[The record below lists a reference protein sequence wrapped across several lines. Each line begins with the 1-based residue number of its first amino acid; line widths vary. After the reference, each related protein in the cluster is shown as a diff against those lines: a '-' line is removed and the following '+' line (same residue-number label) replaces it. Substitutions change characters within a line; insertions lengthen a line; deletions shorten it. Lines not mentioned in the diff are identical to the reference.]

1 MLFQMKSKN
10 YFITRACGRTMQC
23 RQVLQYKLIF
33 TNKLAFFKGQ
43 KTPLPQG
50 YKKIQGR
57 VRWILAVDVI
67 ASKVYMK

>member
-1 MLFQMKSKN
+1 
-10 YFITRACGRTMQC
+10 MQC

-43 KTPLPQG
+43 RTPLPQG
-50 YKKIQGR
+50 YKKIQGH

-67 ASKVYMK
+67 ASKEYMK